1 MSRMKMIGITAA
13 ALLCLTLARAD
24 RAAAGDSSVNPGQSA
39 AANNAVHQ
47 GQSAAANNA
56 VNRGQSQGAGASVAA
71 PNAYQSQG
79 TANAAPGAA
88 LGRCLLCCTE
98 LPLGGA
104 HLCCSDLIFPFCVV
118 V

>member
-39 AANNAVHQ
+39 V
-47 GQSAAANNA
+47 ANNA
-56 VNRGQSQGAGASVAA
+56 VNRGQSQGTVGSVAA

-79 TANAAPGAA
+79 TANAAPAEA
-88 LGRCLLCCTE
+88 QSRCLLCCTE
-98 LPLGGA
+98 LPLGGG
-104 HLCCSDLIFPFCVV
+104 HLCCSDLVFPFCVV